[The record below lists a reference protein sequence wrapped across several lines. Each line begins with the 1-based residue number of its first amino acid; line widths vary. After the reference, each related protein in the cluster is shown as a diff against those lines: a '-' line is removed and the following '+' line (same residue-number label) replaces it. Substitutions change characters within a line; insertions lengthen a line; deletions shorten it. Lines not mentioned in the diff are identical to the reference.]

1 MKKSKTQLVKSKSS
15 KDNKSKKIKQKCVN
29 AFNDYYYDHFV
40 GLSQKAASQ
49 KQIYS
54 QIIPL
59 RNIAASIKKYP
70 YPILSLEQASS
81 LQGIGEHYIGKFK
94 KLINDYKIEIK
105 ENNID
110 YVSLAY
116 SVKPELGEGNLKKK
130 RERSQKSS
138 DSQNSKKVISFSN
151 PGTKKASQLKEIK
164 AEAKKLKFKNN
175 LININLYSSVW
186 TTCVCCYIVFF
197 DKESYDIDYA
207 SIINYGKILKNKFI
221 EYNIKIEEPNIG
233 EDKKDIEELKNL
245 KLIDSVKKTKITIN
259 DYLIKLVKI
268 ELEKIGFSIKK
279 DNLNG
284 VLEYTKFEIKKNNT
298 QTDNAIDIE
307 DENDEVKNSLL
318 EEYINFMSFQNDN
331 TNDNKNSLDMDNNN
345 EENNSRIQNKF
356 SDNIYLI
363 IDLREKGAGN
373 ENFRVEILNKLHSP
387 IPIEEKNLSLG
398 DFTWIYKD
406 QLDGEEYMLDF
417 IIERK
422 TLNDLSASILDGRYN
437 EQKYRLKNSPYKNI
451 YYLFEGTE
459 LNTHNNSNLSKDAI
473 NTAINN
479 TINIHDIK
487 FYRTF
492 STKDTVNKL
501 IELDSNIRKSF
512 SFLKDINGKKITY
525 KKYVEIFAKTK
536 NSTVE
541 EIFLRQL
548 RCFEHCGKKCVEVL
562 NNCFQ
567 TPLSFYKLI
576 QGLKDKKANEK
587 DMTNIIAC
595 CYYLHENNK
604 EINVENVLECFEKK
618 EDIEKFKKEI
628 CFTKLLRKLAVLE
641 MLNFYCFYDEDKNFE
656 NEPNEK
662 SHDENDISGDEIK
675 ENIEEN
681 NNRSLSETKVNNPK
695 KKKSTSKTPKKKTKD
710 KKSKKNK
717 NEDSSFD
724 LNEISDDNN
733 NNNIDIDNSELENE
747 NSKDEG
753 KKKKKRKNKKN
764 KSNNKSKNNN
774 KSKDKKRKKKDSI
787 NNDSSDEIN
796 GEEDILN
803 KNENCVEEQNKIENN
818 YNDIEIR
825 NSFKHL
831 EDIGDEEDF
840 NNFEYQ

>member
-1 MKKSKTQLVKSKSS
+1 MKKSKTQGVKSKSS

-29 AFNDYYYDHFV
+29 AFNDYYYEHFV
-40 GLSQKAASQ
+40 ELSQKAASQ

-138 DSQNSKKVISFSN
+138 DSQNSKKVISCSN
-151 PGTKKASQLKEIK
+151 PGTKKAAQLKEIK

-186 TTCVCCYIVFF
+186 TTSVCCYIVFF

-207 SIINYGKILKNKFI
+207 SIINYGKILKNKFL

-245 KLIDSVKKTKITIN
+245 KLIDSVKKNKITIN
-259 DYLIKLVKI
+259 DYLVKLVKI

-284 VLEYTKFEIKKNNT
+284 VLEYTKFDIKKNNT
-298 QTDNAIDIE
+298 QTDDIINIE
-307 DENDEVKNSLL
+307 DENDEVKNVLL

-331 TNDNKNSLDMDNNN
+331 PSNNNNNLDIDNIN
-345 EENNSRIQNKF
+345 EENNSGMKSKF

-501 IELDSNIRKSF
+501 IEIDSNIRKNF

-536 NSTVE
+536 HSTVE

-567 TPLSFYKLI
+567 TPLSFYQLV
-576 QGLKDKKANEK
+576 QGLKEKKAKEK

-604 EINVENVLECFEKK
+604 DINVENVLQCFENK
-618 EDIEKFKKEI
+618 EEIEKFKKEI

-662 SHDENDISGDEIK
+662 SHDENDISLD
-675 ENIEEN
+675 ENIENLEEN
-681 NNRSLSETKVNNPK
+681 NNNKSLSETKVKNPK

-710 KKSKKNK
+710 KKNKK
-717 NEDSSFD
+717 EDSDFD

-733 NNNIDIDNSELENE
+733 NNKDNDNSEIENE

-753 KKKKKRKNKKN
+753 KKKKKRKNKKD
-764 KSNNKSKNNN
+764 KNNN
-774 KSKDKKRKKKDSI
+774 KSKDKKNNKSKDKKKKKEDNSI
-787 NNDSSDEIN
+787 NSSSNDINDEEN
-796 GEEDILN
+796 TLN
-803 KNENCVEEQNKIENN
+803 KNENYIEGNNKIENN

-825 NSFKHL
+825 DTFKHL